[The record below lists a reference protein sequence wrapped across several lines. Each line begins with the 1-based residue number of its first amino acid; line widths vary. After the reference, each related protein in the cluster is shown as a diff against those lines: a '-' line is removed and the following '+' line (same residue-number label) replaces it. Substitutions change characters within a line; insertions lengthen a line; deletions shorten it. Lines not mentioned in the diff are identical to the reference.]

1 MPARIV
7 VVHDDA
13 EFVHQLQSALRGAG
27 HDVAAFAD
35 SMDALAALDAAQRI
49 EVLITRMQFPPGKP
63 NGLAL
68 ARMARHKRPGI
79 RVLFT
84 ALPEFAGHAE
94 GLGAFVPMPVNVPDV
109 VDIVERLLRISDQAS
124 G

>member
-7 VVHDDA
+7 VVHDDP
-13 EFVHQLQSALRGAG
+13 EFVDQLQSALRRAG
-27 HDVAAFAD
+27 RDVAAFAD
-35 SMDALAALDAAQRI
+35 LMDALAALDAAQRI

-79 RVLFT
+79 R
-84 ALPEFAGHAE
+84 
-94 GLGAFVPMPVNVPDV
+94 
-109 VDIVERLLRISDQAS
+109 
-124 G
+124 